1 MNVEAYARQLKQLL
15 PPGKLWN
22 LEPGSVLSKLFLGIS
37 EELARVDARGLALI
51 EESDPRTAVETLDE
65 WERMLGLPDE
75 DILEVPSTTETRRQA
90 IISKLL
96 KTGGQSRAYYVT
108 LAAAA
113 GYVVSIYDG
122 YGGELFRVNRQ
133 RVGDRLYGPAWAH
146 TWKVTVQP
154 PTGPAL
160 TTAELERILRRVAPA
175 HTVVIF
181 EYA

>member
-1 MNVEAYARQLKQLL
+1 MNVDAYARQLKQLL
-15 PPGKLWN
+15 PPGKLWHLEFGTDTSN
-22 LEPGSVLSKLFLGIS
+22 LMLGLA

-51 EESDPRTAVETLDE
+51 EESDPRTATETLAE

-75 DILEVPSTTETRRQA
+75 DIIEIPSTVEARRQA

-96 KTGGQSRAYYVT
+96 QTGGQSRAYYIG

-113 GYVVSIYDG
+113 GYVVTIYDA
-122 YGGELFRVNRQ
+122 YGEELFRVNRN

-146 TWKVTVQP
+146 TWLVTVQP
-154 PTGPAL
+154 PVGPAL
-160 TTAELERILRRVAPA
+160 TTSELERIIRRVAPA

>member
-1 MNVEAYARQLKQLL
+1 MDVNAYARQLKQLL
-15 PPGKLWN
+15 PPGRLWN
-22 LEPGSVLSKLFLGIS
+22 LEPGSGLSKLLLGLA
-37 EELARVDARGLALI
+37 EELVRVDARGLVLV
-51 EESDPRTAVETLDE
+51 EEGDPRTTSELLDE

-75 DILEVPSTTETRRQA
+75 DVLEVPGTVEERRQA
-90 IISKLL
+90 ILSKLL
-96 KTGGQSRAYYVT
+96 KTGGQSRAYYIG

-122 YGGELFRVNRQ
+122 YAGELFRVNRQ
-133 RVGDRLYGPAWAH
+133 RIGDRLYGPSWAH

-160 TTAELERILRRVAPA
+160 STDTLERILRRVAPA